1 MKKIL
6 ISLFLVL
13 TFVFVTGCSKE
24 NTKTKKETT
33 DEKASTTVATQS
45 TSTSTST
52 PPATTRAVNQ
62 GELSGL
68 KILLDAGHGCTKEY
82 VEPKYP
88 GASETTVENSST
100 GTTGVIT
107 NKREG
112 ELTLEVA
119 LLLQKKLKK
128 MGAEVYMVRTTDGTE
143 MSLRDRAEMGN
154 KLNVDLSF
162 RIHADGLDDSSVRG
176 ASMLYPSPDY
186 VGEKLSQTSEK
197 MAKTILEKYIDAT
210 GLYNR
215 GAVARNDL
223 VGFNFSKVPTVLI
236 ELGFM
241 TNPDEDKL
249 MSEKD
254 FQKKMVQGIAEV
266 LKEYLNSK

>member
-1 MKKIL
+1 MKKVL

-13 TFVFVTGCSKE
+13 TFVFFIGCSKE
-24 NTKTKKETT
+24 NTDTKKETT
-33 DEKASTTVATQS
+33 DKKASTTITTQ
-45 TSTSTST
+45 STST
-52 PPATTRAVNQ
+52 PPATTKKVKQ
-62 GELSGL
+62 GELSGF

-100 GTTGVIT
+100 GTTGVVT

-119 LLLQKKLKK
+119 LLLQKKLEK
-128 MGAEVYMVRTTDGTE
+128 MGAEVYMVRTTEGTE
-143 MSLRDRAEMGN
+143 MSLRDRAELGN

-186 VGEKLSQTSEK
+186 VGEKISQTSEK
-197 MAKTILEKYIDAT
+197 MAKIILEKYIDAT

-215 GAVARNDL
+215 GTVTRNDL

-254 FQKKMVQGIAEV
+254 FQEKMVKGIAEG